1 MDVKQLRALVAV
13 GEHRSFSAA
22 ARALHTVQ
30 SNISTHVS
38 RLEREMGVTLVDRA
52 TTSLTEEGQ
61 IVAERARRIEA
72 EFAALESDV
81 ASLRDVVR
89 GSVTLG
95 VIGTTARWLVPLL
108 LEELEVRH
116 PAIRLVVLDATT
128 SSLIPQLVTGTIDL
142 AVLNMPVQDPDVSV
156 QPLFDED
163 LVVVAPS
170 GHPLYERDRVDLA
183 ELAAHELLLPARGT
197 GFRDDLDGDADAAGV
212 ALRAK
217 AEFDGVRLLASLAFA
232 GFGAAVLPAS
242 AAPAGV
248 GGDWRMLRLE
258 GASSRSVGLARRRRG
273 LPSAAQRAVADVARE
288 VVRTSGPSQSGIH
301 PR

>member
-81 ASLRDVVR
+81 ASLRDDVR
-89 GSVTLG
+89 GNVTLG

-108 LEELEVRH
+108 LEELERRH
-116 PAIRLVVLDATT
+116 RAIRVVVLDATT

-142 AVLNMPVQDPDVSV
+142 AVLNLPVQDPDVDV

-163 LVVVAPS
+163 LVLVAPA
-170 GHPLYERDRVDLA
+170 GHPLHELDRVRLD

-197 GFRDDLDGDADAAGV
+197 GFRDDLDADAHGAGV
-212 ALRAK
+212 ELQAK

-242 AAPAGV
+242 AAPAGI
-248 GGDWRMLRLE
+248 GGDWRRVPVE
-258 GASSRSVGLARRRRG
+258 GVSSRSVGLARRRRG
-273 LPSAAQRAVADVARE
+273 LPSAAQRAVADLALD
-288 VVRTSGPSQSGIH
+288 VVGSAGPSQPGIH

>member
-52 TTSLTEEGQ
+52 TTTLTEEGQ

-81 ASLRDVVR
+81 ASLRDDVR

-108 LEELEVRH
+108 LEELERRH
-116 PAIRLVVLDATT
+116 PAIRVVVLDATT

-142 AVLNMPVQDPDVSV
+142 AVLNLPVQDPDVDV
-156 QPLFDED
+156 HPLFDED
-163 LVVVAPS
+163 LVLVAPA
-170 GHPLYERDRVDLA
+170 GHPLYGMEKVRLD
-183 ELAAHELLLPARGT
+183 ELASHELLLPARGT
-197 GFRDDLDGDADAAGV
+197 GFRDDLDADARRVGV
-212 ALRAK
+212 ELQAK

-248 GGDWRMLRLE
+248 GGDWRRIPVE
-258 GASSRSVGLARRRRG
+258 GVSSRSVGLARRRRG
-273 LPSAAQRAVADVARE
+273 LPSAAQRAVADVAVD
-288 VVRTSGPSQSGIH
+288 VVRASGPAQPGIH
-301 PR
+301 PG